1 MRLPN
6 QPPKYEQHLE
16 QQRSAE
22 IERQIQQIL
31 AELSRLKTTTDDHE
45 KNYHGR
51 PRARIVAL
59 EP

>member
-31 AELSRLKTTTDDHE
+31 AELSRLRTIADDHE
-45 KNYHGR
+45 
-51 PRARIVAL
+51 ARIVVL

>member
-45 KNYHGR
+45 
-51 PRARIVAL
+51 ARIVVL